1 MVHFRA
7 FRVFRGSQ
15 NETNQA
21 LFSPHK
27 KRTNMSSF
35 RTIVVWCLLTM
46 FISQFTWQVF
56 LWVWSAR
63 CPLARTRVMLVSSRQ
78 SVRWSTSV
86 NADRSFFAII
96 FFHTF

>member
-35 RTIVVWCLLTM
+35 RTIVV
-46 FISQFTWQVF
+46 
-56 LWVWSAR
+56 
-63 CPLARTRVMLVSSRQ
+63 
-78 SVRWSTSV
+78 
-86 NADRSFFAII
+86 
-96 FFHTF
+96 